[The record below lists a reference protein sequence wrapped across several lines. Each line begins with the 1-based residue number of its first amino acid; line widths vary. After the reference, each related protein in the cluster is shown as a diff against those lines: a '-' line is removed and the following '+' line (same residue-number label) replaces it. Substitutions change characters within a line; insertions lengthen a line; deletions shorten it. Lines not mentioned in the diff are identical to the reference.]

1 MINLLTFNVWYLVIW
16 LKATSS
22 YTLDEINAIGF
33 LEHYHSVIL
42 SLYVKNRYLNY
53 LFEEKEEMCT
63 RRFSMNFS
71 TFERNIGT
79 FRNLYK
85 FFYNT
90 IHNIAFLE
98 LLRLFVKSS

>member
-1 MINLLTFNVWYLVIW
+1 MIKSNLQLYFGYF
-16 LKATSS
+16 
-22 YTLDEINAIGF
+22 GF

-71 TFERNIGT
+71 TFERNIDT

-85 FFYNT
+85 FFYRT
-90 IHNIAFLE
+90 IRNNAFSE
-98 LLRLFVKSS
+98 LSLSFVKSS